1 MVVLNV
7 INLDIGHVIVL
18 KGEDILLQEDMIED
32 VMMIM
37 IVHMVV
43 DEIMIVDI
51 VEEDH
56 LLILQ
61 EEDVILYLHVEID
74 LQEEKEKYHQEEI
87 DLLVID
93 LNHQEGIEID
103 QDHQEEI
110 DQDLHIIDLNH
121 QEEKDLEVHVILQEE
136 EIVLLQNQ
144 KINVSSN
151 F

>member
-1 MVVLNV
+1 MGVVLNV

-18 KGEDILLQEDMIED
+18 KVEDILL
-32 VMMIM
+32 
-37 IVHMVV
+37 
-43 DEIMIVDI
+43 
-51 VEEDH
+51 
-56 LLILQ
+56 

-74 LQEEKEKYHQEEI
+74 LQEEKEKDHQEEI

-93 LNHQEGIEID
+93 PNHQEGIEID

-136 EIVLLQNQ
+136 EEIVLLQNQ

>member
-1 MVVLNV
+1 
-7 INLDIGHVIVL
+7 
-18 KGEDILLQEDMIED
+18 
-32 VMMIM
+32 
-37 IVHMVV
+37 MVV

-61 EEDVILYLHVEID
+61 EEDVILYLHVETD
-74 LQEEKEKYHQEEI
+74 QDHQEEI